1 MSSEESAALPS
12 NDWISAKWRP
22 MMGWMYMT
30 VCVCDFIIFPIAWN
44 IGQAYLHVPIT
55 EWSPIT
61 LVSGGLFHMA
71 MGAILGVAAWSR
83 GQEKITAMNAGYVN
97 PAPTGY
103 STVGYNTA
111 PMGGMMQQE
120 TTYDSQ
126 TPVNQPAPKFGSSKV
141 PQATQPP
148 LD

>member
-1 MSSEESAALPS
+1 MPLEESAALPS

-30 VCVCDFIIFPIAWN
+30 VCTCDFIIFPIAWN
-44 IGQAYLHVPIT
+44 IGQAYLHVSIT

-83 GQEKITAMNAGYVN
+83 GQEKITAMNAGYGGG
-97 PAPTGY
+97 PSYGGA
-103 STVGYNTA
+103 S
-111 PMGGMMQQE
+111 MGMVQQE
-120 TTYDSQ
+120 SSYDSQ
-126 TPVNQPAPKFGSSKV
+126 TPINQPAPTFGSAKV